1 MNEGIAIT
9 MPLLRLS
16 AILVS
21 WNRRAYLEKAIQSLL
36 DQHYDGL
43 EIIVV
48 DNGSTDDSREWL
60 RSRSDI
66 ILIENQANAGAAAAR
81 NQGLR
86 VATGAYTLF
95 MDSDAELRTPGGLAI
110 LVQYLEA
117 HPQTAGAAGIYYS
130 DEELR
135 QLWCWSPCMDWT
147 GNHDPAASLAP
158 KDDPPVLSTC
168 FSIFRTSALRE
179 IGGFDEYFFYLYEDA
194 DLCERLRKRGYG
206 LYVNP
211 EVKILHHY
219 AEPGRTRRG
228 EVAYHYYHERLRMN
242 FVLKNWGLRRF
253 WLTQWNILKSPL
265 AFLRRFPYLGLV
277 NFLNIYVVHG
287 VYYGVRYLFGRRR
300 MGRRD
305 LDS

>member
-1 MNEGIAIT
+1 
-9 MPLLRLS
+9 
-16 AILVS
+16 
-21 WNRRAYLEKAIQSLL
+21 
-36 DQHYDGL
+36 
-43 EIIVV
+43 
-48 DNGSTDDSREWL
+48 
-60 RSRSDI
+60 
-66 ILIENQANAGAAAAR
+66 
-81 NQGLR
+81 
-86 VATGAYTLF
+86 
-95 MDSDAELRTPGGLAI
+95 
-110 LVQYLEA
+110 
-117 HPQTAGAAGIYYS
+117 
-130 DEELR
+130 
-135 QLWCWSPCMDWT
+135 
-147 GNHDPAASLAP
+147 
-158 KDDPPVLSTC
+158 
-168 FSIFRTSALRE
+168 
-179 IGGFDEYFFYLYEDA
+179 
-194 DLCERLRKRGYG
+194 
-206 LYVNP
+206 VNP

>member
-9 MPLLRLS
+9 MPLPRLS

>member
-1 MNEGIAIT
+1 
-9 MPLLRLS
+9 MPLPRLS